1 MVHSAGERAAP
12 DSSGGI
18 IYEFRFLKGMI
29 YMPGPFQN
37 IKIGEVLVESGYIS
51 QQQVEAA
58 LVKQK
63 TSGGKKLGEVIL
75 EMGLVSETQ
84 LARALEKRLKVPY
97 VDLSTTKIDSSCVGK
112 IPENIAKEK
121 TVVAFQ
127 AMGNRLMVATNDP
140 VNFYVFD
147 ELKVVTGMEIVPRL
161 STKTQIE
168 AAINKFYS
176 SQAIDS
182 TMSELESEAGGD
194 ITQDLASAE
203 SEGRIDNAPIV
214 KLVNMMVE
222 TAFRMKCT
230 DIHIEA
236 FKDRTR
242 IRFRIDGEL
251 AEQDM
256 KIPPAFH
263 NSIITRI
270 KILAGM
276 NIAERRIP
284 LDGRFGTKIDG
295 INLDMRVSTIPC
307 VYGEKCVIR
316 LLSTADAAAK
326 KITDLG
332 MTDYNYEMFKQIIRC
347 PNGVMLVTG
356 PTGSGKSTTLYATL
370 GELSKPNVN
379 IVTVEDPVEKKID
392 GINQCQINEK
402 AGMTFAAALRSIL
415 RQDPDIIMVG
425 EIRDGETAD
434 IAIRA
439 AITGHFVLS
448 TLHTND
454 AASTILRLVDM
465 GVEPY
470 MVATSVVGIIAQ
482 RLVKLLCTSCKE
494 TFTLDDPEELQLM
507 NITKPVQ
514 ICRPHPGGCKSC
526 HNTGYSGRTAIHEI
540 IVTTPDI
547 KELISSGGTAEQI
560 GAQARKNGTL
570 LLRDNVTKMVLA
582 GKTSMDELVKAT
594 YTV

>member
-1 MVHSAGERAAP
+1 MAV
-12 DSSGGI
+12 
-18 IYEFRFLKGMI
+18 
-29 YMPGPFQN
+29 
-37 IKIGEVLVESGYIS
+37 IKNVPIGQILVENGFIS
-51 QQQVEAA
+51 EKQLNEALAKQQ
-58 LVKQK
+58 
-63 TSGGKKLGEVIL
+63 TSGGKMLGDVML

-84 LARALEKRLKVPY
+84 LAQALSIRLKVPFI
-97 VDLSTTKIDSSCVGK
+97 DLSSRKINTEAVGK
-112 IPENIAKEK
+112 IQEEIAREK
-121 TVVAFQ
+121 CVFAFEINH
-127 AMGNRLMVATNDP
+127 GRLMVATNDP
-140 VNFYVFD
+140 VNFYIFED
-147 ELKVVTGMEIVPRL
+147 LKVATGMEIVPQI
-161 STKTQIE
+161 STKTMIE

-182 TMSELESEAGGD
+182 TVNELENENED
-194 ITQDLASAE
+194 ELALEKEE
-203 SEGRIDNAPIV
+203 SEGRIDSAPIV

-222 TAFRMKCT
+222 TAFRTECT
-230 DIHIEA
+230 DIHIEP

-251 AEQDM
+251 VEQEM
-256 KIPPAFH
+256 KIPPSFH

-270 KILAGM
+270 KILSGM
-276 NIAERRIP
+276 NIAEKRIP
-284 LDGRFGTKIDG
+284 LDGRYGTRIDG
-295 INLDMRVSTIPC
+295 VNLDMRVSTIPC

-316 LLSTADAAAK
+316 LLSTADDK
-326 KITDLG
+326 TRKITDLG
-332 MTDYNYEMFKQIIRC
+332 MTEYNYQMFEQIIRC

-370 GELSKPNVN
+370 GELSQPNVN

-392 GINQCQINEK
+392 GVNQCQINVK

-454 AASTILRLVDM
+454 AAGTIIRLVDM
-465 GVEPY
+465 GVAPY
-470 MVATSVVGIIAQ
+470 MVASSLVGIVAQ
-482 RLVKLLCTSCKE
+482 RLVKLLCNECKE
-494 TFTLDDPEELQLM
+494 KFLLEDPEDLKLM
-507 NITKPVQ
+507 SRTEPVE
-514 ICRPHPGGCKSC
+514 IYRPHQGGCRFC
-526 HNTGYSGRTAIHEI
+526 HNTGYQGRTAIHEI

-547 KELISSGGTAEQI
+547 KELISSGATAEEI
-560 GAQARKNGTL
+560 GAQATKNGTL

-582 GKTSMDELVKAT
+582 GKTSVAELVKAT

>member
-1 MVHSAGERAAP
+1 MAIIKNVPIGTILVENGFISNAQLEEALTKQR
-12 DSSGGI
+12 SSGG
-18 IYEFRFLKGMI
+18 KM
-29 YMPGPFQN
+29 
-37 IKIGEVLVESGYIS
+37 
-51 QQQVEAA
+51 
-58 LVKQK
+58 
-63 TSGGKKLGEVIL
+63 LGDVML

-84 LARALEKRLKVPY
+84 LAQALSIRLKVPFI
-97 VDLSTTKIDSSCVGK
+97 DLSSRKISTEAVSK
-112 IPENIAKEK
+112 IPEEIARDK
-121 TVVAFQ
+121 TVFAFEINH
-127 AMGNRLMVATNDP
+127 GRLMVATNDP
-140 VNFYVFD
+140 VNFYIFED
-147 ELKVVTGMEIVPRL
+147 LKVATGMEIVPQI
-161 STKTQIE
+161 STRTMIE
-168 AAINKFYS
+168 AAINKYYS
-176 SQAIDS
+176 SQAIES
-182 TMSELESEAGGD
+182 TVSDLESENAD
-194 ITQDLASAE
+194 DELDLEKAE

-222 TAFRMKCT
+222 TAFRTGCT

-251 AEQDM
+251 VEQEM
-256 KIPPAFH
+256 KIPPSFH

-270 KILAGM
+270 KILGGM
-276 NIAERRIP
+276 NIAEKRIP
-284 LDGRFGTKIDG
+284 LDGRFGTRVDG
-295 INLDMRVSTIPC
+295 TNLDMRVSTIPC

-332 MTDYNYEMFKQIIRC
+332 MTDYNYEMFEQIIRC

-370 GELSKPNVN
+370 GELSRPNVN

-392 GINQCQINEK
+392 GINQCQINDK

-454 AASTILRLVDM
+454 AAGTILRLVDM

-470 MVATSVVGIIAQ
+470 MVASSVVGIVAQ
-482 RLVKLLCTSCKE
+482 RLVKLLCNECKE
-494 TFTLDDPEELQLM
+494 KFLLEDPSELKLM
-507 NITKPVQ
+507 NRTEPVE
-514 ICRPHPGGCKSC
+514 IYRPHQGGCRTC
-526 HNTGYSGRTAIHEI
+526 RNTGYTGRTAIHEI
-540 IVTTPDI
+540 IVSTPDI
-547 KELISSGGTAEQI
+547 KELVSSGATAEEI
-560 GAQARKNGTL
+560 GAQATKNGTM
-570 LLRDNVTKMVLA
+570 LLRDNVTQMVLA
-582 GKTSMDELVKAT
+582 GRTSMDELVKAT

>member
-1 MVHSAGERAAP
+1 MAGV
-12 DSSGGI
+12 
-18 IYEFRFLKGMI
+18 
-29 YMPGPFQN
+29 
-37 IKIGEVLVESGYIS
+37 IKNVPIGQILVENGFIS
-51 QQQVEAA
+51 EKQLNDA
-58 LVKQK
+58 LVKQRS
-63 TSGGKKLGEVIL
+63 SGGKMLGDVML

-84 LARALEKRLKVPY
+84 LSQALSIRLKVPFI
-97 VDLSTTKIDSSCVGK
+97 DLSSRKINTDAVAK
-112 IPENIAKEK
+112 IPENIAREK
-121 TVVAFQ
+121 VVFAFDINH
-127 AMGNRLMVATNDP
+127 GRLMVATNDP
-140 VNFYVFD
+140 VNFYIFED
-147 ELKVVTGMEIVPRL
+147 LKVTTGMEIVPQI
-161 STKTQIE
+161 STKTMIE
-168 AAINKFYS
+168 AAINKYYS

-182 TMSELESEAGGD
+182 TVNELESEK
-194 ITQDLASAE
+194 QDNEIDLEKAE

-222 TAFRMKCT
+222 TAFRNECT
-230 DIHIEA
+230 DIHIEP

-251 AEQDM
+251 VEQEM

-270 KILAGM
+270 KILSGM
-276 NIAERRIP
+276 NIAEKRIP
-284 LDGRFGTKIDG
+284 LDGRFGTRIDG
-295 INLDMRVSTIPC
+295 TNLDMRVSTIPC

-316 LLSTADAAAK
+316 LLSTADDK
-326 KITDLG
+326 TRKITDLG
-332 MTDYNYEMFKQIIRC
+332 MTDYNYAMFEQIIRC

-370 GELSKPNVN
+370 GELSQPNVN

-392 GINQCQINEK
+392 GVNQCQINAK

-454 AASTILRLVDM
+454 AAGTIVRLVDM
-465 GVEPY
+465 GVAPY
-470 MVATSVVGIIAQ
+470 MVASSVVGIVAQ
-482 RLVKLLCTSCKE
+482 RLVKLLCKECKE
-494 TFTLDDPEELQLM
+494 QFLCEDPEDLKLM
-507 NITKPVQ
+507 SRTEPVE
-514 ICRPHPGGCKSC
+514 ICRPHPGGCRMC
-526 HNTGYSGRTAIHEI
+526 HNTGYAGRTAIHEI

-547 KELISSGGTAEQI
+547 KELISSGASAEEI
-560 GAQARKNGTL
+560 GAQATKNGTL
-570 LLRDNVTKMVLA
+570 LLRDNVTKMVMA
-582 GKTSMDELVKAT
+582 GRTSIDELVKAT

>member
-1 MVHSAGERAAP
+1 MAVIKNVPIGQILVENGFISEKQLNEALAKQQ
-12 DSSGGI
+12 SSGG
-18 IYEFRFLKGMI
+18 KM
-29 YMPGPFQN
+29 
-37 IKIGEVLVESGYIS
+37 
-51 QQQVEAA
+51 
-58 LVKQK
+58 
-63 TSGGKKLGEVIL
+63 LGDVML

-84 LARALEKRLKVPY
+84 LAQALSIRLKVPFI
-97 VDLSTTKIDSSCVGK
+97 DLSSRKINTEAVGK
-112 IPENIAKEK
+112 IQEEIAREK
-121 TVVAFQ
+121 CVFAFEINH
-127 AMGNRLMVATNDP
+127 GRLMVATNDP
-140 VNFYVFD
+140 VNFYIFED
-147 ELKVVTGMEIVPRL
+147 LKVATGMEIVPQI
-161 STKTQIE
+161 STKTMIE

-182 TMSELESEAGGD
+182 TVNELENENED
-194 ITQDLASAE
+194 ELALEKEE
-203 SEGRIDNAPIV
+203 SEGRIDSAPIV

-222 TAFRMKCT
+222 TAFRTECT
-230 DIHIEA
+230 DIHIEP

-251 AEQDM
+251 VEQEM
-256 KIPPAFH
+256 KIPPSFH

-270 KILAGM
+270 KILSGM
-276 NIAERRIP
+276 NIAEKRIP
-284 LDGRFGTKIDG
+284 LDGRYGTRIDG
-295 INLDMRVSTIPC
+295 VNLDMRVSTIPC

-316 LLSTADAAAK
+316 LLSTADDK
-326 KITDLG
+326 TRKITDLG
-332 MTDYNYEMFKQIIRC
+332 MTEYNYQMFEQIIRC

-370 GELSKPNVN
+370 GELSQPNVN

-392 GINQCQINEK
+392 GVNQCQINVK

-454 AASTILRLVDM
+454 AAGTIIRLVDM
-465 GVEPY
+465 GVAPY
-470 MVATSVVGIIAQ
+470 MVASSLVGIVAQ
-482 RLVKLLCTSCKE
+482 RLVKLLCNECKE
-494 TFTLDDPEELQLM
+494 KFLLEDPEDLKLM
-507 NITKPVQ
+507 SRTEPVE
-514 ICRPHPGGCKSC
+514 IYRPHQGGCRFC
-526 HNTGYSGRTAIHEI
+526 HNTGYQGRTAIHEI

-547 KELISSGGTAEQI
+547 KELISSGATAEEI
-560 GAQARKNGTL
+560 GAQATKNGTL

-582 GKTSMDELVKAT
+582 GKTSVAELVKAT

>member
-1 MVHSAGERAAP
+1 MAIIKNVPIGQILMENGFISEAQLTEALNIQR
-12 DSSGGI
+12 SS
-18 IYEFRFLKGMI
+18 
-29 YMPGPFQN
+29 N
-37 IKIGEVLVESGYIS
+37 
-51 QQQVEAA
+51 
-58 LVKQK
+58 
-63 TSGGKKLGEVIL
+63 GKMLGDVML

-84 LARALEKRLKVPY
+84 LAQALSIRLKVPFI
-97 VDLSTTKIDSSCVGK
+97 DLSSRKINTEAVSK
-112 IPENIAKEK
+112 IPEEVAREK
-121 TVVAFQ
+121 TVFAFEINH
-127 AMGNRLMVATNDP
+127 GRLMVATNDP
-140 VNFYVFD
+140 VNFYIFED
-147 ELKVVTGMEIVPRL
+147 LKVTTGMEIVPQI
-161 STKTQIE
+161 STKTMIE
-168 AAINKFYS
+168 AAINKYYS

-182 TMSELESEAGGD
+182 TVNELENESD
-194 ITQDLASAE
+194 DTTIDLEKEE
-203 SEGRIDNAPIV
+203 SEGRIDSAPIV

-222 TAFRMKCT
+222 TAFRTECT
-230 DIHIEA
+230 DIHIEP

-251 AEQDM
+251 VEQEM
-256 KIPPAFH
+256 KIPPSFH

-276 NIAERRIP
+276 NIAEKRIP
-284 LDGRFGTKIDG
+284 LDGRYGTKIDG
-295 INLDMRVSTIPC
+295 VNLDMRVSTIPC

-316 LLSTADAAAK
+316 LLSTADDK
-326 KITDLG
+326 TRKITDLG
-332 MTDYNYEMFKQIIRC
+332 MTDYNYQMFEQIIRC

-370 GELSKPNVN
+370 GELSQPNVN

-392 GINQCQINEK
+392 GINQCQINAK

-454 AASTILRLVDM
+454 AAGTIVRLVDM
-465 GVEPY
+465 GVAPY
-470 MVATSVVGIIAQ
+470 MVASSLVGIVAQ
-482 RLVKLLCTSCKE
+482 RLVKLLCKECKE
-494 TFTLDDPEELQLM
+494 KFLLEDSEDLKLM
-507 NITKPVQ
+507 NRTEPVE
-514 ICRPHPGGCKSC
+514 IYRPRQGGCRFC
-526 HNTGYSGRTAIHEI
+526 HNTGYQGRTAIHEI

-547 KELISSGGTAEQI
+547 KELISAGATAEEI
-560 GAQARKNGTL
+560 GAQATKNGTL

-582 GKTSMDELVKAT
+582 GKTSIAELVKAT

>member
-1 MVHSAGERAAP
+1 MA
-12 DSSGGI
+12 I
-18 IYEFRFLKGMI
+18 IKNV
-29 YMPGPFQN
+29 P
-37 IKIGEVLVESGYIS
+37 IGQILVENGFINEKQLS
-51 QQQVEAA
+51 EA
-58 LVKQK
+58 LVKQRA
-63 TSGGKKLGEVIL
+63 SEGKMLGDVML

-84 LARALEKRLKVPY
+84 LAQALSIRLKVPFI
-97 VDLSTTKIDSSCVGK
+97 DLSSRKISTEAVGK
-112 IPENIAKEK
+112 IPEDIARDK
-121 TVVAFQ
+121 TVFAFEINH
-127 AMGNRLMVATNDP
+127 NRLMVATNDP
-140 VNFYVFD
+140 VNFYIFED
-147 ELKVVTGMEIVPRL
+147 LKVTTGMEIVPQI
-161 STKTQIE
+161 STKTMIE
-168 AAINKFYS
+168 AAINKYYS

-182 TMSELESEAGGD
+182 TVNELENENDTSET
-194 ITQDLASAE
+194 IDLEKAE

-222 TAFRMKCT
+222 TAFRTQCT

-251 AEQDM
+251 VEQEM
-256 KIPPAFH
+256 KIPPSFH

-276 NIAERRIP
+276 NIAEKRIP
-284 LDGRFGTKIDG
+284 LDGRFGTHIDG
-295 INLDMRVSTIPC
+295 VNLDMRVSTIPC

-316 LLSTADAAAK
+316 LLSTADDKAR

-332 MTDYNYEMFKQIIRC
+332 MTDYNYEMFEQIIRC

-370 GELSKPNVN
+370 GELSRPNVN
-379 IVTVEDPVEKKID
+379 IVTGEDPVEKKID
-392 GINQCQINEK
+392 GVNQCQINAK

-454 AASTILRLVDM
+454 AAGTIVRLVDM
-465 GVEPY
+465 GVAPY
-470 MVATSVVGIIAQ
+470 MVASSIVGIVAQ
-482 RLVKLLCTSCKE
+482 RLVKLLCKECKE
-494 TFTLDDPEELQLM
+494 PYVLDIPEELKLM
-507 NITKPVQ
+507 NRTEPAEIYKA
-514 ICRPHPGGCKSC
+514 HPGGCRFC
-526 HNTGYSGRTAIHEI
+526 HNTGYAGRTAIHEI
-540 IVTTPDI
+540 IVSTPDI
-547 KELISSGGTAEQI
+547 KELISSGATAEEF
-560 GAQARKNGTL
+560 GAQATKNGTL

-582 GKTSMDELVKAT
+582 GRTTMDELVKAT

>member
-1 MVHSAGERAAP
+1 MAEPNAKVR
-12 DSSGGI
+12 
-18 IYEFRFLKGMI
+18 
-29 YMPGPFQN
+29 
-37 IKIGEVLVESGYIS
+37 IGDVLVEEGYIS
-51 QQQVEAA
+51 TKQVEEA
-58 LVKQK
+58 LAVQK
-63 TSGGKKLGEVIL
+63 TSGGKKLGEVVV
-75 EMGLVSETQ
+75 EMGLVSENQ
-84 LARALEKRLKVPY
+84 LAKALEKRLKVPY
-97 VDLSTTKIDSSCVGK
+97 VDLSITKIDPAAVTK
-112 IPENIAKEK
+112 IPEDIAKSK
-121 TVVAFQ
+121 NVVAYQ
-127 AMGNRLMVATNDP
+127 IANNRLMVATDDP
-140 VNFYVFD
+140 VNFYIFD
-147 ELKVVTGMEIVPRL
+147 DLKVITAMEIVPRL
-161 STKTQIE
+161 STKTMIK
-168 AAINKFYS
+168 AVIDKFYS

-182 TMSELESEAGGD
+182 TMSELENEAGTD
-194 ITQDLASAE
+194 IQQNIAQAE

-251 AEQDM
+251 VEQEM
-256 KIPPAFH
+256 KIPPSFH

-284 LDGRFGTKIDG
+284 LDGRFGTRIDG

-392 GINQCQINEK
+392 GINQCQINDK

-482 RLVKLLCTSCKE
+482 RLVKLLCTACKE
-494 TFTLDDPEELQLM
+494 TFTLSDPDELKLM
-507 NITKPVQ
+507 NINKPVQ

-526 HNTGYSGRTAIHEI
+526 HNSGYSGRTAIHEI

-560 GAQARKNGTL
+560 GALARKNGTL

>member
-1 MVHSAGERAAP
+1 
-12 DSSGGI
+12 
-18 IYEFRFLKGMI
+18 
-29 YMPGPFQN
+29 MPGPVKN
-37 IKIGEVLVESGYIS
+37 LPIGEILVNSGFIS
-51 QQQVEAA
+51 EKQLQDA
-58 LVKQK
+58 LSKQRA
-63 TSGGKKLGEVIL
+63 SGGKMLGDVML

-84 LARALEKRLKVPY
+84 LAQALAIRLKVPF
-97 VDLSTTKIDSSCVGK
+97 VDLSSVKVDTAAVGK

-121 TVVAFQ
+121 TVFAFSVNH
-127 AMGNRLMVATNDP
+127 NRLMVATNDP
-140 VNFYVFD
+140 VNFYIFED
-147 ELKVVTGMEIVPRL
+147 LKVITGMEIVPQI

-176 SQAIDS
+176 SQAMDS
-182 TMSELESEAGGD
+182 TVSELESEADKGGD
-194 ITQDLASAE
+194 IAQDLAQAE

-222 TAFRMKCT
+222 TAFRMKVT

-251 AEQDM
+251 VEQDM
-256 KIPPAFH
+256 KIPPSFH

-270 KILAGM
+270 KILGGM

-284 LDGRFGTKIDG
+284 LDGRFGTRIDG
-295 INLDMRVSTIPC
+295 VNLDMRVSTIPC

-316 LLSTADAAAK
+316 LLSTADDK
-326 KITDLG
+326 TRKITDLG
-332 MTDYNYEMFKQIIRC
+332 MTDYNYQMFKQIIRC

-370 GELSKPNVN
+370 GELSQPNVN

-392 GINQCQINEK
+392 GINQCQINDK

-454 AASTILRLVDM
+454 AASTIVRLVDM
-465 GVEPY
+465 GVAPY
-470 MVATSVVGIIAQ
+470 MVATSLVGIIAQ
-482 RLVKLLCTSCKE
+482 RLVKLLCKECKE
-494 TFTLDDPEELQLM
+494 KFMLTDPDELKLM
-507 NITKPVQ
+507 NRTEPIE
-514 ICRPHPGGCKSC
+514 IYRPHPGGCRAC
-526 HNTGYSGRTAIHEI
+526 HGAGYSGRTAIHEI

-547 KELISSGGTAEQI
+547 KELISRGATAEEI
-560 GAQARKNGTL
+560 GAQATKNGTL
-570 LLRDNVTKMVLA
+570 LLRDNVTKMVMA